1 MSMNAF
7 SIKGIHSE
15 RERTKVKCQMPDRT
29 PPSASVPN
37 DLPSKPMLSVK
48 RISWLPAAESPAIGY
63 MRVRVILRI
72 QAI

>member
-1 MSMNAF
+1 MNTLALMVF
-7 SIKGIHSE
+7 IL

-29 PPSASVPN
+29 PPSASGQPN

-48 RISWLPAAESPAIGY
+48 CISWLPAVECPAIGY